1 MLKTA
6 GFSEV
11 KVEIKE
17 GSRDFIKDWMPGSG
31 AEQFVVSANV
41 TATKPSSGVAAAPAA
56 QAAGGCCPPAPA
68 AGGCCPPAAPAA
80 EGCCPPSAP
89 VKAKKG

>member
-1 MLKTA
+1 MLKKA
-6 GFSEV
+6 GFSDV

-17 GSRDFIKDWMPGSG
+17 ASRDFIKDWMPGSG

-41 TATKPSSGVAAAPAA
+41 TATKPGAGAKAAAPAA
-56 QAAGGCCPPAPA
+56 AA
-68 AGGCCPPAAPAA
+68 GCCPPAAPAA
-80 EGCCPPSAP
+80 AGGCCPPATA